1 MSKLSEDKRELL
13 AYIDAILT
21 MIEKYPTFSLGNM
34 FSDINVGVG
43 VNPFDFL
50 LSITSPFI
58 FPPKHIVYS
67 HHQKWLIGL

>member
-34 FSDINVGVG
+34 FSDIGLMFVLENRKGG
-43 VNPFDFL
+43 L
-50 LSITSPFI
+50 L
-58 FPPKHIVYS
+58 
-67 HHQKWLIGL
+67 